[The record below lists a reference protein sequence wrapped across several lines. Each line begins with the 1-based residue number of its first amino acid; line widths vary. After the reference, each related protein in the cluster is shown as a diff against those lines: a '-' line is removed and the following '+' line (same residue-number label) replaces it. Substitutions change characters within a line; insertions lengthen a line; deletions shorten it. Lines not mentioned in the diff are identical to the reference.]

1 MFTATAVD
9 RDILRLWC
17 YTERGV
23 SQSKGVFPTT
33 SVVFSDW
40 RVWKKPAISKLPWK
54 FPTDHMVH
62 GVLWL
67 QHFSSTSLN
76 MFCRVMAKSPS
87 SGSWSVGHGWVGE
100 AEGRRRGGGGEEVE
114 TRPLL
119 LLLVVSSSASSH
131 LLACSSVGHP
141 DWQYERVYY
150 SDCAYALHHG
160 QPWLAF
166 ALFVFY
172 SSEFLVFYQLSPE
185 LKLLCPGFETGLL
198 LVPSVPD
205 GPSLAPTRFAR
216 LTGFR

>member
-40 RVWKKPAISKLPWK
+40 RVWKKPAISKLLSK

-67 QHFSSTSLN
+67 QHFSSTGLN
-76 MFCRVMAKSPS
+76 MFYHVMAKSPS
-87 SGSWSVGHGWVGE
+87 SGSW
-100 AEGRRRGGGGEEVE
+100 
-114 TRPLL
+114 
-119 LLLVVSSSASSH
+119 
-131 LLACSSVGHP
+131 SVGHP